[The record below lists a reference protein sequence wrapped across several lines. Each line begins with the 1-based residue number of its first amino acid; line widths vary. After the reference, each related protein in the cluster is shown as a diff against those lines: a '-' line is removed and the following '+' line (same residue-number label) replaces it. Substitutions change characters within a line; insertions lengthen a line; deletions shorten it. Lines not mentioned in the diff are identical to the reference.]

1 MQTEVTRESATTI
14 RLTVAATAEDVAPS
28 IDRAVHSLADQVKV
42 PGFRKGKVPR
52 RILESRLGA
61 AAVRD
66 AILQEAVPSLL
77 ARVLQEHEDI
87 NPVAPPTLE
96 RSDFEGDALSFE
108 ALVEVRPPIELPN
121 MELISVERPSPAATG
136 EEVDEQ
142 LERLRD
148 RFATLEPV
156 GHPATA
162 GDFVLIDISSTI
174 DGESFEP
181 LSGKDQSYEVG
192 SGMFVPEMDE
202 NLTGVSAGDIVEFAA
217 TLPEGAGEHGG
228 KVVAFRVLVK
238 EVREKKVPALDDEFA
253 TMASEFETLAELRA
267 DVAER
272 IERIKTVQADSV
284 VRDRVLEQ
292 VLEETEFEPPETLVV
307 SEMAYRLE
315 RFEQQLKQSGITL
328 ERYMEANGFTE
339 EQVEQDLRTQAE
351 RNVRA
356 QLILEDVGK
365 QEGLQV
371 TQEEIAQEVA
381 YHAEMTRSD
390 PKEVAESLR
399 DPARLRALAGDIIR
413 RKALNLLVEQAEITQ
428 EGSEAPPVEQASGDD
443 QAPPEA

>member
-1 MQTEVTRESATTI
+1 
-14 RLTVAATAEDVAPS
+14 
-28 IDRAVHSLADQVKV
+28 
-42 PGFRKGKVPR
+42 
-52 RILESRLGA
+52 
-61 AAVRD
+61 
-66 AILQEAVPSLL
+66 
-77 ARVLQEHEDI
+77 
-87 NPVAPPTLE
+87 
-96 RSDFEGDALSFE
+96 
-108 ALVEVRPPIELPN
+108 
-121 MELISVERPSPAATG
+121 
-136 EEVDEQ
+136 
-142 LERLRD
+142 
-148 RFATLEPV
+148 
-156 GHPATA
+156 
-162 GDFVLIDISSTI
+162 
-174 DGESFEP
+174 
-181 LSGKDQSYEVG
+181 
-192 SGMFVPEMDE
+192 
-202 NLTGVSAGDIVEFAA
+202 
-217 TLPEGAGEHGG
+217 
-228 KVVAFRVLVK
+228 VLVK